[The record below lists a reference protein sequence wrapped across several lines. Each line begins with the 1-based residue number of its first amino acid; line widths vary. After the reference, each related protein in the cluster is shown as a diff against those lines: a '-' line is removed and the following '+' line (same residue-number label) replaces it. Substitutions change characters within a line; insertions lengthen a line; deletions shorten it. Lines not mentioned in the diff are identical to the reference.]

1 MIKDVW
7 NDILKTLEKSLNPG
21 LFTIWIRPLAAR
33 YDGGTLTLLA
43 PNDFVAAWVRDR
55 LLNVIAEAALQ
66 TLGSKPRIA
75 VEVDASMAAAIKAPT
90 IHVPAEKPQP
100 LITSAAHAEPTQAA
114 PTATQPRQKAVQ
126 VGLPLVQAPKTT
138 RQMRWRFSFDDF
150 VAGPSNELALAASKS
165 MCSSSL
171 LSDHLFLCS
180 SPGLG
185 KTHLLHSIGRS
196 LSAVSNRSNP
206 RVACLSS
213 EEFATRFV
221 LAMRANELTRFKA
234 EFREAV
240 DVLLLEDVHFFQGKE
255 KMQDELLGTLKA
267 MQERG
272 CKVVLT
278 SSFRP
283 KELSNVD
290 SQLVSRICSGFMA
303 VIGNP
308 DFETRRRIVLSK
320 AEAMGARVSDDVS
333 NLLAERITK
342 DIRQLESCLNNLVLK
357 ARLLKQNLS
366 LDLAWEVLDNYTQT
380 DPKPDFDQII
390 DFVCRTYGLTREQ
403 LRSKSRKQQVVL
415 ARNTAFFLARTHT
428 ELSLA
433 AIGERLGRRHS
444 TVIKG
449 ITKVE
454 REISQQTPLGRQLK
468 QTVER
473 ITP

>member
-1 MIKDVW
+1 
-7 NDILKTLEKSLNPG
+7 
-21 LFTIWIRPLAAR
+21 
-33 YDGGTLTLLA
+33 
-43 PNDFVAAWVRDR
+43 
-55 LLNVIAEAALQ
+55 
-66 TLGSKPRIA
+66 
-75 VEVDASMAAAIKAPT
+75 
-90 IHVPAEKPQP
+90 
-100 LITSAAHAEPTQAA
+100 
-114 PTATQPRQKAVQ
+114 
-126 VGLPLVQAPKTT
+126 
-138 RQMRWRFSFDDF
+138 
-150 VAGPSNELALAASKS
+150 
-165 MCSSSL
+165 
-171 LSDHLFLCS
+171 
-180 SPGLG
+180 
-185 KTHLLHSIGRS
+185 
-196 LSAVSNRSNP
+196 
-206 RVACLSS
+206 
-213 EEFATRFV
+213 
-221 LAMRANELTRFKA
+221 
-234 EFREAV
+234 
-240 DVLLLEDVHFFQGKE
+240 
-255 KMQDELLGTLKA
+255 
-267 MQERG
+267 
-272 CKVVLT
+272 
-278 SSFRP
+278 
-283 KELSNVD
+283 
-290 SQLVSRICSGFMA
+290 MA

-433 AIGERLGRRHS
+433 VIGERLGRRHS